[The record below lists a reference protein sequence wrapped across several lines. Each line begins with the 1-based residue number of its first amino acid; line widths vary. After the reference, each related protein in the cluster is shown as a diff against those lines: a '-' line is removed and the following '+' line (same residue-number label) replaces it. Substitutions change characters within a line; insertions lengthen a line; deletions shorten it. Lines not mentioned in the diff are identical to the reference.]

1 MALLNETLDDTLINA
16 ADEVRIRQDLV
27 LTALGR
33 RPADRALRVGRL
45 LDVHSRSFGA
55 RSKRLYSRAVGSRGS
70 GRRGAIRARSAN
82 ACIARILRP
91 FRVSARCI
99 SISKARI

>member
-1 MALLNETLDDTLINA
+1 MASLNETLDDILINA

-45 LDVHSRSFGA
+45 LDVHSRSWSEDQEIIF
-55 RSKRLYSRAVGSRGS
+55 K
-70 GRRGAIRARSAN
+70 GRR
-82 ACIARILRP
+82 IAWLT
-91 FRVSARCI
+91 FRGLKRQFGVNFPGHFTT
-99 SISKARI
+99 